1 MGYSNG
7 LLESDEKGGSGERGE
22 QGLPGIGFKLTDDG
36 NFDIDGKRLTDVSL
50 PVDGG
55 DATTKAYVD
64 GEIGHH
70 TGNFYHLR
78 QSFTFYDSSGT
89 KLALSTDNI
98 TGLVTDYKHGYYKIP
113 KGGDDYNFSTLDI
126 KIRNNLPQST
136 YSALFYL
143 YGYRNNSI
151 MSGVDLGPILFGVD
165 GTNYNILKYD
175 DDDTTETRNHTKG
188 IIWFTSDGSAGSIE
202 LGLRF
207 LDKSITHFVILSRC
221 VEGKV
226 NLGLSSNIVN
236 VSSTVGDVTLY
247 FENIVM
253 NNRSIKNLGGP
264 TDDGDVT
271 NKKYV
276 DTENAKQDTAIN
288 DKTSKKYVDDE
299 MVKFSSIILGLGY
312 NKNTRPAFDYIM
324 NDLIHRSQKNVI
336 FRGSAS
342 SSIAYTAGRTN
353 NASLIIPNKGKYT
366 IFFKDTV
373 SNSGNLRITLTSG
386 NVTRTIFQQYY
397 NPSILQVVTLR
408 RDLFV
413 DNSDTILKIFSD
425 GSLLLFGSQAIFS
438 KGYFSLYLAS
448 DVLNQRAAA
457 NQYLKLDGSNKM
469 GSDLDIDGNH
479 ILKVENLV
487 DYKDTDP
494 YDYRVKDVKSVVN
507 KEYLNENFMKK
518 VDKDGREYYDLKQ
531 LVIKNSAPH
540 DAGSYDN
547 DTLVSKAFVN
557 AEIAKLPKPATDVLK
572 LDGSRA
578 MTGDLNLNNKVIK
591 NCGRLNMVAD
601 GNSPINMN
609 NSYLYGLPNPFRG
622 DDAANKT
629 YVDNRDNLNLP
640 LNGSR
645 AMQGNLNMSDH
656 TITGIRNSAADN
668 AALTVGGAKATF
680 FPLQGNRSMQG
691 NLNMANHSIINLKDP
706 QPSDSSY
713 AASVNFVNKTV
724 NDSNVIIND
733 IINKKIQESEERSIE
748 AVQQENVFEKVMV
761 DDLFILDDDD
771 IKKVAVVNKE
781 FHKVNQQT
789 YQFKIDYDSSI
800 GYYSTRL
807 GVNVVY
813 LPIGYYT
820 IVFEMYFS
828 DKIDQDK
835 ITINAL
841 SGTLSVSKI
850 NTKKSSD
857 HTRSVI
863 NFYKAIIYPSDDELD
878 IDITLKNKTGQS
890 YDADTQIYVVVY
902 GVVGTQNDVDTR
914 LWDRY
919 FYVDDKKIYFEA
931 SIDMVNK
938 DIENVNN
945 LSINNE
951 LNMNNREIKNLG
963 DGNEN
968 SDAVNVK
975 QLNEMET
982 NITNYVTGE
991 FGKVNPVLK
1000 NNSDLIKFIYRNLI
1014 RNDSKLFL
1022 IKELYF
1028 PDSIRGRTQNNYT
1041 YQTNGDNKGDV
1052 TFYLAYVHKATTSD
1066 NMMIALHWESGSP
1079 PIQPIYIFV
1088 SKDKV
1093 VASRNPL
1100 INEPSLKSYNIPS
1113 YYQGKQ
1119 LYLWITIQADL
1130 IVINFSGTRAITV
1143 THRIIQFN
1151 RDTNLRRIDVS
1162 DSPFTIQ
1169 RGLITKNI
1177 YNVNSDAYKD
1187 VREYEISEGTFVSAV

>member
-50 PVDGG
+50 PVDGR

-64 GEIGHH
+64 GEISHH

-89 KLALSTDNI
+89 ELPLRNDSI

-113 KGGDDYNFSTLDI
+113 KSGDDYNFSTLDI

-136 YSALFYL
+136 YSILFYL

-175 DDDTTETRNHTKG
+175 DDDSTQTRNHTKG
-188 IIWFTSDGSAGSIE
+188 IIWFTSDGSAQSLHSGYNGSIE

-207 LDKSITHFVILSRC
+207 FDKSITHFVILSRC

-226 NLGLSSNIVN
+226 NLGFSSNIFN
-236 VSSTVGDVTLY
+236 VSSTVGNVTLY
-247 FENIVM
+247 FEDINM
-253 NNRSIKNLGGP
+253 NRRKIKYLGGP

-276 DTENAKQDTAIN
+276 DTENVKLDKAIN
-288 DKTSKKYVDDE
+288 DKASKSYVDGEIAKVHIDTTP
-299 MVKFSSIILGLGY
+299 LLPRDGG
-312 NKNTRPAFDYIM
+312 
-324 NDLIHRSQKNVI
+324 
-336 FRGSAS
+336 RGM
-342 SSIAYTAGRTN
+342 TN
-353 NASLIIPNKGKYT
+353 
-366 IFFKDTV
+366 
-373 SNSGNLRITLTSG
+373 
-386 NVTRTIFQQYY
+386 
-397 NPSILQVVTLR
+397 
-408 RDLFV
+408 
-413 DNSDTILKIFSD
+413 
-425 GSLLLFGSQAIFS
+425 
-438 KGYFSLYLAS
+438 
-448 DVLNQRAAA
+448 
-457 NQYLKLDGSNKM
+457 
-469 GSDLDIDGNH
+469 DLDIGGNN
-479 ILKVENLV
+479 ILKVENLT

-507 KEYLNENFMKK
+507 KEYLNEKFIKK
-518 VDKDGREYYDLKQ
+518 VDKDGIEYYDLKGNIIRNCEPYYDG
-531 LVIKNSAPH
+531 LFT
-540 DAGSYDN
+540 DN
-547 DTLVSKAFVN
+547 DLVSKKYVQVEN
-557 AEIAKLPKPATDVLK
+557 AKQDNAIKNISTTSAYNTNLITALQTGKVDQSYVDDNFLN
-572 LDGSRA
+572 LDGSKS
-578 MTGDLNLNNKVIK
+578 MTGNLNT
-591 NCGRLNMVAD
+591 D
-601 GNSPINMN
+601 GNYID
-609 NSYLYGLPNPFRG
+609 GLPELVE
-622 DDAANKT
+622 DDTSDETLAKIKGRAIDFGYFKKQ
-629 YVDNRDNLNLP
+629 RDYLLP
-640 LNGSR
+640 KDGSES
-645 AMQGNLNMSDH
+645 MEGNLNMIDS
-656 TITGIRNSAADN
+656 
-668 AALTVGGAKATF
+668 K
-680 FPLQGNRSMQG
+680 GNK
-691 NLNMANHSIINLKDP
+691 HSIIGLKDP
-706 QPSDSSY
+706 QPSDASY

-724 NDSNVIIND
+724 NGSNVIINN
-733 IINKKIQESEERSIE
+733 IINKKIQESEERSIR

-771 IKKVAVVNKE
+771 IKKVAVVDKD
-781 FHKVNQQT
+781 FHKINQQT

-807 GVNVVY
+807 SVNVVY

-828 DKIDQDK
+828 DKIDRDK

-863 NFYKAIIYPSDDELD
+863 NFYKAMIHPSDDELD
-878 IDITLKNKTGQS
+878 IDIALKNKAGQS
-890 YDADTQIYVVVY
+890 YEADTQIYVVVY
-902 GVVGTQNDVDTR
+902 GVAGTQNDVDTR

-938 DIENVNN
+938 DIENVND

-951 LNMNNREIKNLG
+951 LNMNNRQIKNLG
-963 DGNEN
+963 DGNED
-968 SDAVNVK
+968 SDGINVK
-975 QLNEMET
+975 QLNGMET

-1028 PDSIRGRTQNNYT
+1028 PDSVEGRTQNNYS
-1041 YQTNGDNKGDV
+1041 YQTNGDNKGEV
-1052 TFYLAYVHKATTSD
+1052 TFYLTFVHKATTSD
-1066 NMMIALHWESGSP
+1066 SMIITIHWFGGIPS
-1079 PIQPIYIFV
+1079 IYIFISKDRVVV
-1088 SKDKV
+1088 SK
-1093 VASRNPL
+1093 NLL
-1100 INEPSLKSYNIPS
+1100 INESSLKSYNIPS
-1113 YYQGKQ
+1113 YFKGKY
-1119 LYLWITIQADL
+1119 LYLWIRIQNNV
-1130 IVINFSGTRAITV
+1130 IKINFSGSKTISA
-1143 THRIIQFN
+1143 THPNIQNKDENLSIIY
-1151 RDTNLRRIDVS
+1151 VS

-1169 RGLITKNI
+1169 RGLITKN
-1177 YNVNSDAYKD
+1177 NFNQNSDAYKD
-1187 VREYEISEGTFVSAV
+1187 IREYEISEGTFIDAS

>member
-36 NFDIDGKRLTDVSL
+36 NFDIDGKRLTDVSK
-50 PVDGG
+50 PVDGR

-70 TGNFYHLR
+70 TGNLYHLR

-89 KLALSTDNI
+89 KLALRTDSI

-113 KGGDDYNFSTLDI
+113 KSGDDNYFSTLDI
-126 KIRNNLPQST
+126 KIHNNLPQST

-175 DDDTTETRNHTKG
+175 DDDSTETRNHTKG

-202 LGLRF
+202 LGFRF
-207 LDKSITHFVILSRC
+207 FDKSITHFVILSRC

-226 NLGLSSNIVN
+226 NLGFSSNIFN

-247 FENIVM
+247 FEDINM
-253 NNRSIKNLGGP
+253 NSRKIKNLGGP
-264 TDDGDVT
+264 TGDGDAINKKYLEDVALTLDGSNVMTGDLRMGQKKIIGLGDPTGDGQAT

-276 DTENAKQDTAIN
+276 DGEIAKVHIDT
-288 DKTSKKYVDDE
+288 TP
-299 MVKFSSIILGLGY
+299 LLP
-312 NKNTRPAFDYIM
+312 R
-324 NDLIHRSQKNVI
+324 
-336 FRGSAS
+336 
-342 SSIAYTAGRTN
+342 
-353 NASLIIPNKGKYT
+353 
-366 IFFKDTV
+366 
-373 SNSGNLRITLTSG
+373 
-386 NVTRTIFQQYY
+386 
-397 NPSILQVVTLR
+397 
-408 RDLFV
+408 
-413 DNSDTILKIFSD
+413 D
-425 GSLLLFGSQAIFS
+425 GSRSMFG
-438 KGYFSLYLAS
+438 
-448 DVLNQRAAA
+448 
-457 NQYLKLDGSNKM
+457 
-469 GSDLDIDGNH
+469 DLDIGGNN
-479 ILKVENLV
+479 ILSVENLV

-494 YDYRVKDVKSVVN
+494 YKYRVKDVKSVVN
-507 KEYLNENFMKK
+507 KEYLNEKFIKK

-540 DAGSYDN
+540 DDGSYDN
-547 DTLVSKAFVN
+547 NTLVSKAFVN

-578 MTGDLNLNNKVIK
+578 MTGDLNMNNNLIT
-591 NCGRLNMVAD
+591 NCGRLTMVAD

-609 NSYLYGLPNPFRG
+609 SSYLYGLPKPVSN
-622 DDAANKT
+622 DDAANKN
-629 YVDNRDNLNLP
+629 YVDTRDNLNLP

-645 AMQGNLNMSDH
+645 AMQGNLNMGDH
-656 TITGIRNSAADN
+656 TITGIRSSAADN

-680 FPLQGNRSMQG
+680 FPLHGNRSMQG

-724 NDSNVIIND
+724 NGSNQIIND
-733 IINKKIQESEERSIE
+733 LIKEKIQESEERSIR

-771 IKKVAVVNKE
+771 IHKVAVVDKR
-781 FHKVNQQT
+781 FHKINQQT

-807 GVNVVY
+807 SVNVVY

-835 ITINAL
+835 ITIDAL
-841 SGTLSVSKI
+841 SGTLAVSKI

-878 IDITLKNKTGQS
+878 IDIVLKNKAGQS
-890 YDADTQIYVVVY
+890 YEADTQIYVVVY
-902 GVVGTQNDVDTR
+902 GVAGTQNDVDTR

-919 FYVDDKKIYFEA
+919 FYVDDKKIHFEVP
-931 SIDMVNK
+931 IDMVDK
-938 DIENVNN
+938 DIENVND

-951 LNMNNREIKNLG
+951 LNMNNRQIKNLG

-968 SDAVNVK
+968 SDGVNVK

-982 NITNYVTGE
+982 NVTNYVKGE

-1028 PDSIRGRTQNNYT
+1028 PDSVQGRTQNNYT
-1041 YQTNGDNKGDV
+1041 YQTNGDNKGEV
-1052 TFYLAYVHKATTSD
+1052 TFYLTFEHKATTSD
-1066 NMMIALHWESGSP
+1066 NMMIALHWDLVSP

-1093 VASRNPL
+1093 VASRNIL
-1100 INEPSLKSYNIPS
+1100 IDDPSLKSYKIPS

-1151 RDTNLRRIDVS
+1151 RDTNLRIIDVS
-1162 DSPFTIQ
+1162 DSPLTIQ

-1177 YNVNSDAYKD
+1177 YDVNSDAYKD

>member
-7 LLESDEKGGSGERGE
+7 ILESDEKGGSGERGE

-36 NFDIDGKRLTDVSL
+36 NFDLDGKRLTDVSQ
-50 PVDGG
+50 PVDDG

-70 TGNFYHLR
+70 TGNFYHLM

-89 KLALSTDNI
+89 ELALRNDSI

-113 KGGDDYNFSTLDI
+113 KSGDDNYFSTLDI
-126 KIRNNLPQST
+126 KIRNNLPKST
-136 YSALFYL
+136 YSILFYL

-151 MSGVDLGPILFGVD
+151 MSGVDLGPILFSVD
-165 GTNYNILKYD
+165 STNYNIKKYD
-175 DDDTTETRNHTKG
+175 DDDSTQTRNHTKG

-202 LGLRF
+202 LGFRF
-207 LDKSITHFVILSRC
+207 FDKSITHFVILSRC

-226 NLGLSSNIVN
+226 NLGFSSDIFN

-247 FENIVM
+247 FEDINM

-264 TDDGDVT
+264 TDDGDAA

-276 DTENAKQDTAIN
+276 DEINSEQDIAIG
-288 DKTSKKYVDDE
+288 DKASKSYVDNE
-299 MVKFSSIILGLGY
+299 
-312 NKNTRPAFDYIM
+312 
-324 NDLIHRSQKNVI
+324 
-336 FRGSAS
+336 
-342 SSIAYTAGRTN
+342 IA
-353 NASLIIPNKGKYT
+353 KVT
-366 IFFKDTV
+366 IDTTP
-373 SNSGNLRITLTSG
+373 LLPR
-386 NVTRTIFQQYY
+386 
-397 NPSILQVVTLR
+397 
-408 RDLFV
+408 
-413 DNSDTILKIFSD
+413 D
-425 GSLLLFGSQAIFS
+425 GSRSMTGDFDNG
-438 KGYFSLYLAS
+438 
-448 DVLNQRAAA
+448 
-457 NQYLKLDGSNKM
+457 
-469 GSDLDIDGNH
+469 GNN

-540 DAGSYDN
+540 DDGSYDN

-557 AEIAKLPKPATDVLK
+557 AKIAKLPKPATDVLK

-578 MTGDLNLNNKVIK
+578 MTGDLNLNNKLII
-591 NCGRLNMVAD
+591 NCGRLTMVAD

-609 NSYLYGLPNPFRG
+609 NSYLYGLPNPVSN
-622 DDAANKT
+622 DDAANTT

-645 AMQGNLNMSDH
+645 AMQGNLNMGDH
-656 TITGIRNSAADN
+656 TITGIRSSAADN

-713 AASVNFVNKTV
+713 AASVTFVNNTV
-724 NDSNVIIND
+724 NGSNVIIND
-733 IINKKIQESEERSIE
+733 IINTKIQESEERSIE

-761 DDLFILDDDD
+761 DDLFILDDND

-850 NTKKSSD
+850 NTKLSSD

-878 IDITLKNKTGQS
+878 IDITL
-890 YDADTQIYVVVY
+890 
-902 GVVGTQNDVDTR
+902 
-914 LWDRY
+914 
-919 FYVDDKKIYFEA
+919 
-931 SIDMVNK
+931 
-938 DIENVNN
+938 
-945 LSINNE
+945 
-951 LNMNNREIKNLG
+951 
-963 DGNEN
+963 
-968 SDAVNVK
+968 
-975 QLNEMET
+975 
-982 NITNYVTGE
+982 
-991 FGKVNPVLK
+991 
-1000 NNSDLIKFIYRNLI
+1000 
-1014 RNDSKLFL
+1014 
-1022 IKELYF
+1022 
-1028 PDSIRGRTQNNYT
+1028 
-1041 YQTNGDNKGDV
+1041 
-1052 TFYLAYVHKATTSD
+1052 
-1066 NMMIALHWESGSP
+1066 
-1079 PIQPIYIFV
+1079 
-1088 SKDKV
+1088 
-1093 VASRNPL
+1093 
-1100 INEPSLKSYNIPS
+1100 
-1113 YYQGKQ
+1113 
-1119 LYLWITIQADL
+1119 
-1130 IVINFSGTRAITV
+1130 
-1143 THRIIQFN
+1143 
-1151 RDTNLRRIDVS
+1151 
-1162 DSPFTIQ
+1162 
-1169 RGLITKNI
+1169 
-1177 YNVNSDAYKD
+1177 
-1187 VREYEISEGTFVSAV
+1187 

>member
-7 LLESDEKGGSGERGE
+7 ILESDEKGGSGERGE

-36 NFDIDGKRLTDVSL
+36 NFDIDGKRLTDVSQ
-50 PVDGG
+50 PVDSG

-89 KLALSTDNI
+89 ELALSTDSI

-113 KGGDDYNFSTLDI
+113 KGGDDNYFSTLDI

-165 GTNYNILKYD
+165 DTNYNILKYD
-175 DDDTTETRNHTKG
+175 DDDSTQTRNHTKG

-207 LDKSITHFVILSRC
+207 FDKSITHFVILSRC

-226 NLGLSSNIVN
+226 NLGFSSNIFN

-247 FENIVM
+247 FEDINM
-253 NNRSIKNLGGP
+253 NSRKIKYLGGP

-276 DTENAKQDTAIN
+276 DTENAKQDKAIN
-288 DKTSKKYVDDE
+288 DKASKSYVDGE
-299 MVKFSSIILGLGY
+299 
-312 NKNTRPAFDYIM
+312 
-324 NDLIHRSQKNVI
+324 
-336 FRGSAS
+336 
-342 SSIAYTAGRTN
+342 IAKVH
-353 NASLIIPNKGKYT
+353 I
-366 IFFKDTV
+366 DTTP
-373 SNSGNLRITLTSG
+373 LLPR
-386 NVTRTIFQQYY
+386 
-397 NPSILQVVTLR
+397 
-408 RDLFV
+408 
-413 DNSDTILKIFSD
+413 D
-425 GSLLLFGSQAIFS
+425 GSRSMTGDFDNG
-438 KGYFSLYLAS
+438 
-448 DVLNQRAAA
+448 
-457 NQYLKLDGSNKM
+457 
-469 GSDLDIDGNH
+469 GNN
-479 ILKVENLV
+479 ILKVENLT

-507 KEYLNENFMKK
+507 KEYLNEKFIKK
-518 VDKDGREYYDLKQ
+518 VDKDGIEYYDLKGDIIRNCEPYYDG
-531 LVIKNSAPH
+531 LFT
-540 DAGSYDN
+540 DN
-547 DTLVSKAFVN
+547 DLVSKKYVDNEN
-557 AEIAKLPKPATDVLK
+557 AKQDTSINNISTISAYNTNLITALQTGKVDQSYVDDNFLN
-572 LDGSRA
+572 LDGSKS
-578 MTGDLNLNNKVIK
+578 MKGNLNT
-591 NCGRLNMVAD
+591 D
-601 GNSPINMN
+601 GNYID
-609 NSYLYGLPNPFRG
+609 GLPELVE
-622 DDAANKT
+622 DDTSDETLAKIKGRAIDFGYFKKE
-629 YVDNRDNLNLP
+629 RDYLLP
-640 LNGSR
+640 KDGSKP
-645 AMQGNLNMSDH
+645 MGGNLNMTDSRGD
-656 TITGIRNSAADN
+656 
-668 AALTVGGAKATF
+668 K
-680 FPLQGNRSMQG
+680 
-691 NLNMANHSIINLKDP
+691 HSIIGLNDP

-713 AASVNFVNKTV
+713 AASVNFVNTTV
-724 NDSNVIIND
+724 NGSNVIINGVID
-733 IINKKIQESEERSIE
+733 KKIQESEERSIQ

-771 IKKVAVVNKE
+771 IHKVAVVDKD
-781 FHKVNQQT
+781 FHKVNQET

-807 GVNVVY
+807 SVNVVY

-828 DKIDQDK
+828 DKKDQDK

-878 IDITLKNKTGQS
+878 IDIALKNKAGQS
-890 YDADTQIYVVVY
+890 YEADTQIFVVVY
-902 GVVGTQNDVDTR
+902 GVAGTQNDVDTQ

-919 FYVDDKKIYFEA
+919 FYVDDKKIHFEA
-931 SIDMVNK
+931 SIDMVDK

-945 LSINNE
+945 LSIKNK
-951 LNMNNREIKNLG
+951 LNMNNIEIKNLG
-963 DGNEN
+963 DGIE
-968 SDAVNVK
+968 DTDGVNVK
-975 QLNEMET
+975 QLNGMET

-991 FGKVNPVLK
+991 FGKVNPVLS

-1028 PDSIRGRTQNNYT
+1028 PDSIQGSTQNNYT
-1041 YQTNGDNKGDV
+1041 YQTNGDNKGEV
-1052 TFYLAYVHKATTSD
+1052 TFYLTFVHKATTSD
-1066 NMMIALHWESGSP
+1066 SMIIALHWEVGA
-1079 PIQPIYIFV
+1079 IHPIYIFV

-1093 VASRNPL
+1093 VASRNLL

-1113 YYQGKQ
+1113 YYIGKQ
-1119 LYLWITIQADL
+1119 VYLWITIQTDL
-1130 IVINFSGTRAITV
+1130 IQINFSGSRAISV
-1143 THRIIQFN
+1143 IHRIIQFN
-1151 RDTNLRRIDVS
+1151 RDANLRRIDVS

-1177 YNVNSDAYKD
+1177 YNLNSDAYKD

>member
-1 MGYSNG
+1 MSYSNG

-113 KGGDDYNFSTLDI
+113 KSGDDNYFSTLDI

-143 YGYRNNSI
+143 YGYRNNSV

-202 LGLRF
+202 LGFRF
-207 LDKSITHFVILSRC
+207 FDKSITHFVILSRC

-226 NLGLSSNIVN
+226 NLGFSSNIFN

-247 FENIVM
+247 FEDINM
-253 NNRSIKNLGGP
+253 NSRKIKNLGGP

-276 DTENAKQDTAIN
+276 DTENAKQDIAIG
-288 DKTSKKYVDDE
+288 DKASKSYVDNE
-299 MVKFSSIILGLGY
+299 IAKVKI
-312 NKNTRPAFDYIM
+312 
-324 NDLIHRSQKNVI
+324 
-336 FRGSAS
+336 
-342 SSIAYTAGRTN
+342 
-353 NASLIIPNKGKYT
+353 
-366 IFFKDTV
+366 DTTP
-373 SNSGNLRITLTSG
+373 LLPR
-386 NVTRTIFQQYY
+386 
-397 NPSILQVVTLR
+397 
-408 RDLFV
+408 
-413 DNSDTILKIFSD
+413 D
-425 GSLLLFGSQAIFS
+425 GSRGMT
-438 KGYFSLYLAS
+438 G
-448 DVLNQRAAA
+448 
-457 NQYLKLDGSNKM
+457 
-469 GSDLDIDGNH
+469 DLDIGGNN
-479 ILKVENLV
+479 ILKVENLT

-494 YDYRVKDVKSVVN
+494 YSYRVKDVKSVVN
-507 KEYLNENFMKK
+507 KEYLNEKFMKK
-518 VDKDGREYYDLKQ
+518 VDKGGREYYDLKQ

-540 DAGSYDN
+540 DDGSYDN
-547 DTLVSKAFVN
+547 NTLVSKAFVN

-572 LDGSRA
+572 LNGSRA
-578 MTGDLNLNNKVIK
+578 MTGDLNMNNNLIT
-591 NCGRLNMVAD
+591 NCGRLTMVAD

-609 NSYLYGLPNPFRG
+609 SSYLYGLPGPVSN
-622 DDAANKT
+622 DDAANKN
-629 YVDNRDNLNLP
+629 YVDTRDNLNLP

-645 AMQGNLNMSDH
+645 AMQGNLNMGDH
-656 TITGIRNSAADN
+656 TITGIRSSAADN

-680 FPLQGNRSMQG
+680 FPLHGNRSMQG
-691 NLNMANHSIINLKDP
+691 NLNMATHSIINLKDP

-724 NDSNVIIND
+724 NGSNQIINNLIKD
-733 IINKKIQESEERSIE
+733 KIKESEERSIE

-771 IKKVAVVNKE
+771 IHKVGVVDKV

-828 DKIDQDK
+828 DKIDEDK

-850 NTKKSSD
+850 NTKLSSD

-878 IDITLKNKTGQS
+878 IDIVLKNKAGQS

-902 GVVGTQNDVDTR
+902 GVAGIQNDVDTR

-951 LNMNNREIKNLG
+951 LNMNNTNIKKLG
-963 DGNEN
+963 DGIEN
-968 SDAVNVK
+968 SDGVNVK

-982 NITNYVTGE
+982 NVTNYVTDE

-1014 RNDSKLFL
+1014 RNDSKLLL

-1028 PDSIRGRTQNNYT
+1028 PDSIRGSTQNNYT

-1052 TFYLAYVHKATTSD
+1052 TFYLTFVHKATTSD
-1066 NMMIALHWESGSP
+1066 SMIIALHWEASSP
-1079 PIQPIYIFV
+1079 PIHPIYIFV

-1093 VASRNPL
+1093 VASRNLL

-1113 YYQGKQ
+1113 YYIGKQ
-1119 LYLWITIQADL
+1119 VYLWITIQTDL
-1130 IVINFSGTRAITV
+1130 IQINFSGSRAISV
-1143 THRIIQFN
+1143 IHRIIQFN

-1177 YNVNSDAYKD
+1177 YDVNSDAYKD
-1187 VREYEISEGTFVSAV
+1187 VREYEISDGTFVSAV

>member
-113 KGGDDYNFSTLDI
+113 KSGDDNYFSTLDI

-143 YGYRNNSI
+143 YGYRNNSV

-207 LDKSITHFVILSRC
+207 FDKSITHFVILSRC

-226 NLGLSSNIVN
+226 NLGFSSNIFN

-247 FENIVM
+247 FEDINM
-253 NNRSIKNLGGP
+253 NNRSIKKLGGP
-264 TDDGDVT
+264 LDNGDAA

-276 DTENAKQDTAIN
+276 DVESAKQDIAIN
-288 DKTSKKYVDDE
+288 SKLDKKGDTMSGDLIMVGDIYMNNHDIVGVKDPRGDTYCANKKYVDRE
-299 MVKFSSIILGLGY
+299 
-312 NKNTRPAFDYIM
+312 
-324 NDLIHRSQKNVI
+324 
-336 FRGSAS
+336 
-342 SSIAYTAGRTN
+342 IAKVN
-353 NASLIIPNKGKYT
+353 I
-366 IFFKDTV
+366 DTTP
-373 SNSGNLRITLTSG
+373 LLPR
-386 NVTRTIFQQYY
+386 
-397 NPSILQVVTLR
+397 
-408 RDLFV
+408 
-413 DNSDTILKIFSD
+413 D
-425 GSLLLFGSQAIFS
+425 GSRSMFG
-438 KGYFSLYLAS
+438 
-448 DVLNQRAAA
+448 
-457 NQYLKLDGSNKM
+457 
-469 GSDLDIDGNH
+469 DLDIDGNH
-479 ILKVENLV
+479 ILKVENLT

-507 KEYLNENFMKK
+507 KEYLNEKFLKK
-518 VDKDGREYYDLKQ
+518 DKDDNNFDLRGNIVRNCEPYYDGLFT
-531 LVIKNSAPH
+531 N
-540 DAGSYDN
+540 N
-547 DTLVSKAFVN
+547 DLVSKAFVQT
-557 AEIAKLPKPATDVLK
+557 EINKLPKPATDVLK

-578 MTGDLNLNNKVIK
+578 MTGDLNLNNKIIK
-591 NCGRLNMVAD
+591 NCGGLTMVAD

-609 NSYLYGLPNPFRG
+609 NSYIYRVPNPYRG
-622 DDAANKT
+622 DDVTNKS
-629 YVDNRDNLNLP
+629 YVDSRDNLNLP

-645 AMQGNLNMSDH
+645 AMQGNLNMGDH
-656 TITGIRNSAADN
+656 TITGIRSSAADN

-713 AASVNFVNKTV
+713 AASVNFVNNTV
-724 NDSNVIIND
+724 NGSNVIIND
-733 IINKKIQESEERSIE
+733 IINDKIQESEERSIR

-771 IKKVAVVNKE
+771 IHKVSVVNKE

-828 DKIDQDK
+828 DKIDHDK

-902 GVVGTQNDVDTR
+902 GVAGTQNDVDTR

-919 FYVDDKKIYFEA
+919 FYVDDKKIHFEA
-931 SIDMVNK
+931 SIDMVDK

-963 DGNEN
+963 VGSEN

-975 QLNEMET
+975 QLNGMET

-1066 NMMIALHWESGSP
+1066 NMMIALHWDLVSP

-1093 VASRNPL
+1093 VASRNLL

-1177 YNVNSDAYKD
+1177 YDQNSDVYKD

>member
-113 KGGDDYNFSTLDI
+113 KSGDDNYFSTLDI

-143 YGYRNNSI
+143 YGYRNNSV

-188 IIWFTSDGSAGSIE
+188 IVWFTSDGSAGSIE

-207 LDKSITHFVILSRC
+207 FDKSITHFVILSRC

-226 NLGLSSNIVN
+226 NLGFSSNIFN

-247 FENIVM
+247 FEDINM
-253 NNRSIKNLGGP
+253 NSRKIKNLGGP
-264 TDDGDVT
+264 TGDGDAINKKYLEDVALTLDGSNVMTGDLRMGQKRIVGLANPTGDGQAT

-276 DTENAKQDTAIN
+276 DGEIAKVHIDT
-288 DKTSKKYVDDE
+288 TP
-299 MVKFSSIILGLGY
+299 LLP
-312 NKNTRPAFDYIM
+312 R
-324 NDLIHRSQKNVI
+324 
-336 FRGSAS
+336 
-342 SSIAYTAGRTN
+342 
-353 NASLIIPNKGKYT
+353 
-366 IFFKDTV
+366 
-373 SNSGNLRITLTSG
+373 
-386 NVTRTIFQQYY
+386 
-397 NPSILQVVTLR
+397 
-408 RDLFV
+408 
-413 DNSDTILKIFSD
+413 D
-425 GSLLLFGSQAIFS
+425 GSRSMFG
-438 KGYFSLYLAS
+438 
-448 DVLNQRAAA
+448 
-457 NQYLKLDGSNKM
+457 
-469 GSDLDIDGNH
+469 DLDIGGNN
-479 ILKVENLV
+479 ILKVENLT

-507 KEYLNENFMKK
+507 KEYLNEKFMKK
-518 VDKDGREYYDLKQ
+518 VDKGGKEYFDLRGNIVRNCEPYYDGLFT
-531 LVIKNSAPH
+531 
-540 DAGSYDN
+540 DN
-547 DTLVSKAFVN
+547 DLVSKAFVQT
-557 AEIAKLPKPATDVLK
+557 EINKLPKPATDVLK

-578 MTGDLNLNNKVIK
+578 MTGNLDM
-591 NCGRLNMVAD
+591 G
-601 GNSPINMN
+601 
-609 NSYLYGLPNPFRG
+609 
-622 DDAANKT
+622 
-629 YVDNRDNLNLP
+629 
-640 LNGSR
+640 
-645 AMQGNLNMSDH
+645 DH
-656 TITGIRNSAADN
+656 TITGIRSSAADN
-668 AALTVGGAKATF
+668 AALTVGGAKATYL
-680 FPLQGNRSMQG
+680 PLLGNRSMQDT
-691 NLNMANHSIINLKDP
+691 LNMGGHAIVNIKPFVEDDSSQAASDAQRNEVINFGYFHTERGELKRLINKVSYDALNRKNPDPMEDDIDMAYHSIINLKDP
-706 QPSDSSY
+706 QPSDGSY
-713 AASVNFVNKTV
+713 AASVNFVNNTV
-724 NDSNVIIND
+724 ND
-733 IINKKIQESEERSIE
+733 IINKKIQESEERSIR

-771 IKKVAVVNKE
+771 IHKVSVVNKE

-828 DKIDQDK
+828 DKIDHDK

-902 GVVGTQNDVDTR
+902 GVAGTQNDVDTR

-919 FYVDDKKIYFEA
+919 FYVDDKKIHFEA
-931 SIDMVNK
+931 SIDMVDK

-1028 PDSIRGRTQNNYT
+1028 PDSVEGRTQNNYS
-1041 YQTNGDNKGDV
+1041 YQTNGDNKGEV
-1052 TFYLAYVHKATTSD
+1052 TFYLTFVHKATTSD
-1066 NMMIALHWESGSP
+1066 SMIITIHWFGGIPS
-1079 PIQPIYIFV
+1079 IYIFISKDRLVV
-1088 SKDKV
+1088 SK
-1093 VASRNPL
+1093 NLL
-1100 INEPSLKSYNIPS
+1100 INESSLKSYNIPS
-1113 YYQGKQ
+1113 YFKGKY
-1119 LYLWITIQADL
+1119 LYLWIRIQNNV
-1130 IVINFSGTRAITV
+1130 IKINFSGSKTISA
-1143 THRIIQFN
+1143 THPNIQNKDENLSIIY
-1151 RDTNLRRIDVS
+1151 VS

-1169 RGLITKNI
+1169 RGLITKNN
-1177 YNVNSDAYKD
+1177 YNQNSDAYKD
-1187 VREYEISEGTFVSAV
+1187 IREYEISKGTFIDAS

>member
-1 MGYSNG
+1 MNSR
-7 LLESDEKGGSGERGE
+7 K
-22 QGLPGIGFKLTDDG
+22 I
-36 NFDIDGKRLTDVSL
+36 
-50 PVDGG
+50 
-55 DATTKAYVD
+55 
-64 GEIGHH
+64 
-70 TGNFYHLR
+70 
-78 QSFTFYDSSGT
+78 
-89 KLALSTDNI
+89 
-98 TGLVTDYKHGYYKIP
+98 KH
-113 KGGDDYNFSTLDI
+113 
-126 KIRNNLPQST
+126 
-136 YSALFYL
+136 
-143 YGYRNNSI
+143 
-151 MSGVDLGPILFGVD
+151 
-165 GTNYNILKYD
+165 
-175 DDDTTETRNHTKG
+175 
-188 IIWFTSDGSAGSIE
+188 
-202 LGLRF
+202 
-207 LDKSITHFVILSRC
+207 
-221 VEGKV
+221 
-226 NLGLSSNIVN
+226 
-236 VSSTVGDVTLY
+236 
-247 FENIVM
+247 
-253 NNRSIKNLGGP
+253 LGGP
-264 TDDGDVT
+264 TDDGDAINKKYLEDVALTLDGSNVMTGDLRMGQKKIMGLADPTGDGQAT

-276 DTENAKQDTAIN
+276 DGEIAKVDIDT
-288 DKTSKKYVDDE
+288 TP
-299 MVKFSSIILGLGY
+299 LLP
-312 NKNTRPAFDYIM
+312 R
-324 NDLIHRSQKNVI
+324 
-336 FRGSAS
+336 
-342 SSIAYTAGRTN
+342 
-353 NASLIIPNKGKYT
+353 
-366 IFFKDTV
+366 
-373 SNSGNLRITLTSG
+373 
-386 NVTRTIFQQYY
+386 
-397 NPSILQVVTLR
+397 
-408 RDLFV
+408 
-413 DNSDTILKIFSD
+413 D
-425 GSLLLFGSQAIFS
+425 GSRSMFG
-438 KGYFSLYLAS
+438 
-448 DVLNQRAAA
+448 
-457 NQYLKLDGSNKM
+457 
-469 GSDLDIDGNH
+469 DLDIGGNN
-479 ILKVENLV
+479 ILSVENLT

-494 YDYRVKDVKSVVN
+494 YGYRVKDVKSVVN

-540 DAGSYDN
+540 DDGSYDN

-578 MTGDLNLNNKVIK
+578 MTGDLNLNNKLII
-591 NCGRLNMVAD
+591 NCGRLTMVAD

-609 NSYLYGLPNPFRG
+609 NSYLYGLPNPVSN
-622 DDAANKT
+622 DDATNKT

-645 AMQGNLNMSDH
+645 AMQGNLNMGDH
-656 TITGIRNSAADN
+656 TITGIRSSAADN

-713 AASVNFVNKTV
+713 AASVNFVNNTV
-724 NDSNVIIND
+724 NGSNVIIND

-771 IKKVAVVNKE
+771 IKKVGVVNKE

-850 NTKKSSD
+850 NTKLSSD

-902 GVVGTQNDVDTR
+902 GVAGTQNDVDTR

-938 DIENVNN
+938 DIENVND

-951 LNMNNREIKNLG
+951 LNMNNRPIKKLG
-963 DGNEN
+963 DGIEN
-968 SDAVNVK
+968 SDGVNVK
-975 QLNEMET
+975 QLNGMET
-982 NITNYVTGE
+982 NVTNYVTGE

-1028 PDSIRGRTQNNYT
+1028 PDSIRGSTQNNYT
-1041 YQTNGDNKGDV
+1041 YQTNGDNKGKV
-1052 TFYLAYVHKATTSD
+1052 TFYLTFVHKATTSD
-1066 NMMIALHWESGSP
+1066 SMIIALHWESGSP
-1079 PIQPIYIFV
+1079 PIHPIYIFV

-1093 VASRNPL
+1093 VASRNLL

-1113 YYQGKQ
+1113 YYIGKQ

-1169 RGLITKNI
+1169 RGLITKTI
-1177 YNVNSDAYKD
+1177 YDVNSDAYKD
-1187 VREYEISEGTFVSAV
+1187 VREYEISDGTFVSAV

>member
-50 PVDGG
+50 PVDGR

-89 KLALSTDNI
+89 ELALSTDSI
-98 TGLVTDYKHGYYKIP
+98 KGLVTDYKHGYYKIP
-113 KGGDDYNFSTLDI
+113 KSGDDYNFSTLDI
-126 KIRNNLPQST
+126 KIRNDLPQST

-175 DDDTTETRNHTKG
+175 DDDSTETRNHTKG
-188 IIWFTSDGSAGSIE
+188 IIWFTSDGSAQSPHSGYNGSIE
-202 LGLRF
+202 LSLRF
-207 LDKSITHFVILSRC
+207 FDKSITHFVILSRC

-226 NLGLSSNIVN
+226 NLGFSSNIFN

-247 FENIVM
+247 FEDIIIM
-253 NNRSIKNLGGP
+253 NSRKIKNHGVP

-276 DTENAKQDTAIN
+276 DTENAKQDIAIN
-288 DKTSKKYVDDE
+288 DKVSKSYVDGEIAKVHIDTTPLLPRNG
-299 MVKFSSIILGLGY
+299 S
-312 NKNTRPAFDYIM
+312 
-324 NDLIHRSQKNVI
+324 RSM
-336 FRGSAS
+336 
-342 SSIAYTAGRTN
+342 
-353 NASLIIPNKGKYT
+353 
-366 IFFKDTV
+366 
-373 SNSGNLRITLTSG
+373 
-386 NVTRTIFQQYY
+386 
-397 NPSILQVVTLR
+397 
-408 RDLFV
+408 
-413 DNSDTILKIFSD
+413 
-425 GSLLLFGSQAIFS
+425 FG
-438 KGYFSLYLAS
+438 
-448 DVLNQRAAA
+448 
-457 NQYLKLDGSNKM
+457 
-469 GSDLDIDGNH
+469 DLDMDGNH
-479 ILKVENLV
+479 ILSVESLV
-487 DYKDTDP
+487 DYEIHAPLD
-494 YDYRVKDVKSVVN
+494 YDYRVKDLKSVVN
-507 KEYLNENFMKK
+507 KEYLNEKFLKK

-531 LVIKNSAPH
+531 IVIKNSAPH
-540 DAGSYDN
+540 DDGSYDN

-578 MTGDLNLNNKVIK
+578 MTGDLNLNNNLII
-591 NCGRLNMVAD
+591 NCGRLTMVSD

-609 NSYLYGLPNPFRG
+609 NSYLYGLPNPVSN

-645 AMQGNLNMSDH
+645 AMQGNLNMGDH
-656 TITGIRNSAADN
+656 TITGIRSSAADN

-713 AASVNFVNKTV
+713 AASVNFVNNTV
-724 NDSNVIIND
+724 NGSNVIIND
-733 IINKKIQESEERSIE
+733 IINKKIQESEERSIR

-771 IKKVAVVNKE
+771 IHKVAVVDKD

-789 YQFKIDYDSSI
+789 YQFKIDYDSRK

-807 GVNVVY
+807 SVNVVY

-820 IVFEMYFS
+820 IVFEMYCS

-841 SGTLSVSKI
+841 SRTLSVSKI

-863 NFYKAIIYPSDDELD
+863 NFYKAIIYPSDDKLD
-878 IDITLKNKTGQS
+878 IDIALKNKAGQS
-890 YDADTQIYVVVY
+890 YEADTQIFVVVY
-902 GVVGTQNDVDTR
+902 GVAGTQNDVDTR

-919 FYVDDKKIYFEA
+919 FYVDDKKIHFEA
-931 SIDMVNK
+931 PIDMVDK

-945 LSINNE
+945 LSINNG
-951 LNMNNREIKNLG
+951 LNMNNRQIKKLG
-963 DGNEN
+963 DGIE
-968 SDAVNVK
+968 DTDGVNVK
-975 QLNEMET
+975 QLNGMET

-991 FGKVNPVLK
+991 FRKVNPVLS

-1028 PDSIRGRTQNNYT
+1028 PDSIQGSTQNNYT
-1041 YQTNGDNKGDV
+1041 YQTNGDNKGEV
-1052 TFYLAYVHKATTSD
+1052 TFYLIFVHKATTSD
-1066 NMMIALHWESGSP
+1066 SMIIALHWEAGSP
-1079 PIQPIYIFV
+1079 PIHPIYIFV

-1093 VASRNPL
+1093 VASRNLL

-1113 YYQGKQ
+1113 YYIGKQ
-1119 LYLWITIQADL
+1119 VYLWITIQTDL
-1130 IVINFSGTRAITV
+1130 IQINFSGSRAISV
-1143 THRIIQFN
+1143 IHRIIQFN
-1151 RDTNLRRIDVS
+1151 RDANLRRIDVS

-1177 YNVNSDAYKD
+1177 YNLNSDAYKD